1 MAGQMGSRLPEL
13 SEERAAQILRNVF
26 LECGVPEN
34 KTPFGE
40 LLERSRK
47 HMRVPPEDGET

>member
-1 MAGQMGSRLPEL
+1 MAGQTRGRLPEL

-47 HMRVPPEDGET
+47 HVRVPSEDGAT

>member
-1 MAGQMGSRLPEL
+1 MAGQTGGRLPEL

-47 HMRVPPEDGET
+47 HVRVPSEDGAT

>member
-26 LECGVPEN
+26 RECGVPEN

-40 LLERSRK
+40 LVERSRK
-47 HMRVPPEDGET
+47 HARVLPEDGAI